1 MKLHE
6 VPFDTSLWKV
16 NYTDCTSQVVM
27 MNGLR
32 YLMVI
37 RRQDLPSR
45 AMYLRAQMGDL
56 DEPKVFEH

>member
-45 AMYLRAQMGDL
+45 AMYLRAQW
-56 DEPKVFEH
+56 VI